1 MSVLYTANATA
12 SGSGRTGNTKTD
24 DGVLDLTLTMPKSL
38 GGDGARGT
46 NPEQL
51 FAAGF
56 AACFL
61 SALKFTA
68 GQAKVKLPEDT
79 TVSVSVGIGP
89 RDGGFEIHPSV
100 SVSIPGV
107 DRATAEDLVAKA
119 HQVCPYS
126 HAMRTPKEIPAVLA

>member
-12 SGSGRTGNTKTD
+12 FGGRVGTAKSD
-24 DGVLDLTLTMPKSL
+24 DGNLTVTLTMPKAM
-38 GGDGARGT
+38 GGDGAPGT

-51 FAAGF
+51 FAAGY

-61 SALKFTA
+61 SALKFMA

-79 TVSVSVGIGP
+79 AVSASVGIGQ
-89 RDGGFEIHPSV
+89 REGGFEIHPSI

-107 DRATAEDLVAKA
+107 DRAIAEDLVAKA

-126 HAMRTPKEIPAVLA
+126 HAMRTSKEVSATLA